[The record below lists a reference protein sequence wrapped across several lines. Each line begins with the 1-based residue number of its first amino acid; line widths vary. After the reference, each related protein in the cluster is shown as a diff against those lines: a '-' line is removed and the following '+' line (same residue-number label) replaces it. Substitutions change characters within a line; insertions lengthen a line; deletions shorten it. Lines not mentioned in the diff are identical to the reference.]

1 MTMIATSNKIRLR
14 EKLVDACIA
23 KQQFLIN
30 DFRERINALTEPD
43 GLGNEELYDSTDQS
57 SSSQKVIEINTLNEL
72 LEFAKA
78 ELELLEI
85 IKSTQQME
93 RDRPSLGAIIDTN
106 RGTFFISTSLE
117 QFAVGGSTFIGIS
130 TKSPLYSAMEEKKK
144 GGSFY
149 YKGTQYKIKDIY

>member
-1 MTMIATSNKIRLR
+1 MIATSEKYQLR
-14 EKLVDACIA
+14 EKLLDACIA
-23 KQQFLIN
+23 KQLLLIDN
-30 DFRERINALTEPD
+30 FKKRIEALTEPE

-57 SSSQKVIEINTLNEL
+57 SNSQKVIEINTLNEL

-85 IKSTQQME
+85 IKNTQQME
-93 RDRPSLGAIIDTN
+93 RDRPSLGAVIDTN

-117 QFAVGGSTFIGIS
+117 QCAVGGSTFIGIS
-130 TKSPLYSAMEEKKK
+130 TKSPLYSAMEGKKK
-144 GGSFY
+144 GDSFY